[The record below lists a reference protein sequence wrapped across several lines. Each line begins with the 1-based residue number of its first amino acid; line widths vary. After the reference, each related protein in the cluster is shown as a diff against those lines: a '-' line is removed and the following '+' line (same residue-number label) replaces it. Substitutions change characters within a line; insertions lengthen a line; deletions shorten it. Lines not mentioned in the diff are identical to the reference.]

1 MILQSWKNGFVQ
13 LNLNRRMIIVYYLT
27 SLIFGL
33 ILMTPMWSSLRSFIG
48 GSEMGGVLAGN
59 FDWDFLFEF
68 IKNNPNLIS
77 TLLWLIVVIFIIH
90 TFWSLFLS
98 GGAFTIFAGNE
109 KYTPAAF
116 WGGAAKYF
124 GRFVRLAAWS
134 LVLVL
139 ALIFLQFLPD
149 LVQRVFFGKD
159 PYQNITY
166 WMSWVKIGF
175 RFLCFLFFKLVL
187 DYARIHTVM
196 TGERIMRASF
206 MEGVSFA
213 SRNFFAAFGLSLVF
227 FLAGALVLLL
237 YNPLADSL
245 SAPSGVVIFVLW
257 IVQQLYLLCRK
268 TLELALYASQ
278 VHLYRER
285 RQHAREDEPQP
296 ANELG
301 WEGAWA

>member
-1 MILQSWKNGFVQ
+1 MTIQSLKAGFAQ
-13 LNLNRRMIIVYYLT
+13 ISSNRRMIIVYYLT

-33 ILMTPMWSSLRSFIG
+33 ILMTPLWSSLRSFVG
-48 GSEMGGVLAGN
+48 ASEMGRILAGN

-68 IKNNPNLIS
+68 IKNTPNLIS
-77 TLLWLIVVIFIIH
+77 TLLWLIVLIFSVHI
-90 TFWSLFLS
+90 FWSLFLS
-98 GGAFTIFAGNE
+98 GGAFAVFVSGE

-116 WGGAAKYF
+116 WGGAASYF

-134 LVLVL
+134 LLLAL

-149 LVQRVFFGKD
+149 LVQRVIWGKD
-159 PYQNITY
+159 PYQNISY
-166 WMSWVKIGF
+166 WMGWVKIGF

-196 TGERIMRASF
+196 TGERTMRFSF
-206 MEGVSFA
+206 LEGLSFA
-213 SRNFFAAFGLSLVF
+213 TKNFFAAFGLSLLF
-227 FLAGALVLLL
+227 FLAGALLLLL
-237 YNPLADSL
+237 YNPLANSL
-245 SAPSGVVIFVLW
+245 SAPSSFIVFLLFVL
-257 IVQQLYLLCRK
+257 QQLYMICRK
-268 TLELALYASQ
+268 TLELALYAGQ

-285 RQHAREDEPQP
+285 QQLVREEEPQP

>member
-1 MILQSWKNGFVQ
+1 MIIQSLKTGFAQ
-13 LNLNRRMIIVYYLT
+13 LRLNRRMIIVYYLT

-33 ILMTPMWSSLRSFIG
+33 ILMAPVWSSLRSFIG
-48 GSEMGGVLAGN
+48 ASEMGRLLAGN

-77 TLLWLIVVIFIIH
+77 TLFWLIAVILIIH

-98 GGAFTIFAGNE
+98 GGAFTIFAGKE

-116 WGGAAKYF
+116 WGGAANYF

-134 LVLVL
+134 LLLAL

-149 LVQRVFFGKD
+149 LVQRVIWGND

-187 DYARIHTVM
+187 DYARIHTVI
-196 TGERIMRASF
+196 TDERTMRFSF
-206 MEGVSFA
+206 LEGLSFA
-213 SRNFFAAFGLSLVF
+213 TKNFLAAFGLALLF
-227 FLAGALVLLL
+227 FLAGALLLWL
-237 YNPLADSL
+237 YNPLANNL
-245 SAPSGVVIFVLW
+245 SAPSSFIVFLLFVL
-257 IVQQLYLLCRK
+257 QQLYMLCRK
-268 TLELALYASQ
+268 ALELALYAGQ

-285 RQHAREDEPQP
+285 QQLAREDEPQP